1 MIERIFFYR
10 LKTIL
15 RDKEMVFWTIF
26 FPILLASLFRIA
38 FANLG
43 QVTEIFPIPT
53 AVVDNDAFQA
63 DSAFREMLTAVSNDS
78 GETGAVLDLSRVS
91 REEAEALLLAG
102 SIYGF
107 IVPGVEMQL
116 IVDESGL
123 HQSIL
128 GLLLDQYLQSSSTA
142 GTVISRNPAAAEDFI
157 RELEL
162 RTSYI
167 RTEALGKN
175 NPDRLFVF
183 YFALLAMA
191 CFYGGYYGLV
201 EAFDI
206 QGNLSPRA
214 ARINMSPIHKLKA
227 LLASSS
233 AAVFIHLCS
242 QMVLLAF
249 MHVVLK
255 VRFGAQLPLVIFATL
270 VGSTLSIALGIFIG
284 TVVRGSE
291 NFKNGMV
298 TAVSMIGALFAG
310 LMLPELKYIV
320 SERFPLINRI
330 NPVNL
335 LADAYYALY
344 FFEGFR
350 RYSQNLLI
358 LLLFTVFFTAAS
370 YFFMRRRNYDSL

>member
-43 QVTEIFPIPT
+43 QTAEIFPIPT
-53 AVVDNDAFQA
+53 AVVDNEAFQA
-63 DSAFREMLTAVSNDS
+63 DSAFREMLAAVSVDS
-78 GETGAVLDLSRVS
+78 GDSEALLDLSRVS
-91 REEAEALLLAG
+91 REEAEELLLDG

-128 GLLLDQYLQSSSTA
+128 GLLLDQYLQASSTA
-142 GTVISRNPAAAEDFI
+142 GTVISRNPAAAEDFM

-167 RTEALGKN
+167 RTEAIGKN
-175 NPDRLFVF
+175 SPDRLFVF

-191 CFYGGYYGLV
+191 CFYGGYYGLI

-255 VRFGAQLPLVIFATL
+255 VRFGAQLPLVILATL

-291 NFKNGMV
+291 NFKSGVV

-344 FFEGFR
+344 FFEGFS